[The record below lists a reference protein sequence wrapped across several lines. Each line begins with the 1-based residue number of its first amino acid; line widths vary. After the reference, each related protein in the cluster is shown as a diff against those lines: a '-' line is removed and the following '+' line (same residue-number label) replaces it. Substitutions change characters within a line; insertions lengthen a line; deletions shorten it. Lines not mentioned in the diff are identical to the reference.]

1 MDVMQIEFYLL
12 ILSVLFFASILAGKA
27 GSRFGVPALLLF
39 LGVGMLFGSDGLG
52 IHFDNNEVAHMVG
65 TVALSAI
72 LFSGGLDTKVRDIRP
87 VLGPGIALAT
97 LGVLLTAVATG
108 LILYLI
114 LPHDIGVSLLGCLLL
129 AATMSSTDSA
139 SVFSILRGKGLNLK
153 HRLRPTLELE
163 SGANDPM
170 AYVLVLTFISLVLQG
185 GEPRYGS
192 AILMLVA
199 QLAIGTVAGWL
210 LGKAMVWFINKVGLD
225 NVALYPILVLAGSF
239 FVFAATYYLKGNSF
253 LAVYLAGLVVG
264 NSRFVHKRSTR
275 NFFDAITW
283 LAQLSMFL
291 ILGLLVNPSE
301 LKTVLVPGLIISF
314 VMIFVTRPLSVFVSL
329 APFRR
334 YTLRDRVFVSWVGLR
349 GAVPIIFAILCRAAG
364 VPHSGEM
371 FNIVFLCTLVSLVV
385 QGTTLPL
392 VAKWLRVSKPP
403 RLQPQ
408 VLSSD
413 FDIDFPEEIKSATME
428 IEILPEMLQRGA
440 RLMDL
445 GMPEK
450 TLVIMVKR
458 GDHYFVPTGMTLL
471 HAGDRLMVIS
481 DNQRELDATLRA
493 LGIAPLQERPP
504 QPRRS
509 WRTVF
514 FDDGGER

>member
-1 MDVMQIEFYLL
+1 MQIELILL
-12 ILSVLFFASILAGKA
+12 ILSILFFASILAGKA

-52 IHFDNNEVAHMVG
+52 IHFDNIEVAQIVG
-65 TVALSAI
+65 TIALSAI
-72 LFSGGLDTKVRDIRP
+72 LFSGGLDTKIKDIRP
-87 VLGPGIALAT
+87 VLGPGIMLAT
-97 LGVLLTAVATG
+97 VGVLVTAVATG

-114 LPHDIGVSLLGCLLL
+114 LPHEIGVTLMGCLLL
-129 AATMSSTDSA
+129 ASTMSSTDSA
-139 SVFSILRGKGLNLK
+139 SVFSILRGRGLNLR

-185 GEPRYGS
+185 GEPHYGS
-192 AILMLVA
+192 ALLMLVT
-199 QLAIGTVAGWL
+199 QLAIGAVAGWL
-210 LGKAMVWFINKVGLD
+210 FGKAMVWTINKINLD

-239 FVFAATYYLKGNSF
+239 FVFAATYYLKGNSY

-291 ILGLLVNPSE
+291 ILGLLVNPTE
-301 LKTVLVPGLIISF
+301 LKTVLVPGLLISI
-314 VMIFVTRPLSVFVSL
+314 VMIFVTRPLSVFASL
-329 APFRR
+329 APFRH

-349 GAVPIIFAILCRAAG
+349 GAVPIIFAILCRASG
-364 VPHSGEM
+364 VPHSEEM

-392 VAKWLRVSKPP
+392 VARWLRVSKAP
-403 RLQPQ
+403 RERPRA
-408 VLSSD
+408 LSSD

-428 IEILPEMLQRGA
+428 IEITPAMLEHGA

-458 GDHYFVPTGMTLL
+458 GDHYFVPTGMTIL
-471 HAGDRLMVIS
+471 HAADRLMVIS
-481 DNQRELDATLRA
+481 DNQRELDATLHA
-493 LGIAPLQERPP
+493 LGIAPLQEHPARPK
-504 QPRRS
+504 RN
-509 WRTVF
+509 WKTVF
-514 FDDGGER
+514 FDDSPDT